1 MSNKGSPWIHFDEN
15 HARTNLVVKVEE
27 PSTQSSTMGQASDW
41 TERHRPRSE
50 QLLEG
55 NEVQRRKIRA
65 WLDDWQ
71 NGTPKK
77 KAILLIGPPG
87 VGKTTVAR
95 AIAED
100 MGWNVIELNASD
112 ARNAAAI
119 RKAATSGAT
128 HRSLFHDPSAP
139 PSRTLILLDEVDHLS
154 GGLRQV
160 SQERIERAMSGDDER
175 PGATLSGDSGGKA
188 ELLRLL
194 DQTKQPVILA
204 CNEEMG
210 LWGRNSSWRSTRD
223 RFTRHLL
230 KINFVRANDEALRRI
245 ARRVLREEGIL
256 FEDAAIDALATTNH
270 GDLRAL
276 VRDLQV
282 LASDLNGETLN
293 AAMVHAHAKAS
304 QRDVTVEIFPGLD
317 SLYRERNSAEAAT
330 LIRTIDKDASEFL
343 NWVHWN
349 NASLFTHGP
358 SIRRGTTT
366 LLQADRAMMGRFL
379 NTAHRSTYWTHHL
392 TALAAS
398 TANDV
403 PLQGRIFPSYPHYL
417 RRSAPSGRASIIEKL
432 ADLAGTNKAITREEF
447 LHPLFVL
454 MQDEGPLGDS
464 SLFDVSLELGLSAE
478 EHLSLAGLAKSRRSS
493 KALIKSYDEAQEL
506 HEAKLAQ
513 QRDNTHQSEESPAKP
528 ESKAEEIGEPIQT
541 EQAADDDEEPGTPPG
556 QMTLF

>member
-1 MSNKGSPWIHFDEN
+1 M
-15 HARTNLVVKVEE
+15 A
-27 PSTQSSTMGQASDW
+27 QASDW

-65 WLDDWQ
+65 WLDEWQ
-71 NGTPKK
+71 NGAPKK
-77 KAILLIGPPG
+77 KAVLLIGPPG

-128 HRSLFHDPSAP
+128 HRSLFHDPTAP

-160 SQERIERAMSGDDER
+160 SQERIERAMEGDDEK
-175 PGATLSGDSGGKA
+175 PGSSLRGDSGGKA

-194 DQTKQPVILA
+194 EQTKQPVMLA

-210 LWGRNSSWRSTRD
+210 LWGRNSSWRTTRD
-223 RFTRHLL
+223 RFGRHLL
-230 KINFVRANDEALRRI
+230 KINFVRASDEALRRI
-245 ARRVLREEGIL
+245 ARRVLREENVA
-256 FEDAAIDALATTNH
+256 FEDSAIDALASTNH

-282 LASDLNGETLN
+282 MATGLDGETLT
-293 AAMVHAHAKAS
+293 ADMVRAHAQAS

-317 SLYRERNSAEAAT
+317 RLYRERTSAEASQ
-330 LIRTIDKDASEFL
+330 LIRTIDKDASDFL

-349 NASLFTHGP
+349 NASLFTHAP
-358 SIRRGTTT
+358 SVRRGTST

-379 NTAHRSTYWTHHL
+379 NTAHRSTYWTQHL

-403 PLQGRIFPSYPHYL
+403 PLEGRIFPSYPHYL
-417 RRSAPSGRASIIEKL
+417 RRSSPAGRGSIVEKL
-432 ADLAGTNKAITREEF
+432 AELCGTNKAITREEF
-447 LHPLFVL
+447 LHPLF
-454 MQDEGPLGDS
+454 MITQDDSLLGDS
-464 SLFDVSLELGLSAE
+464 TLFDVSLELGLTAE
-478 EHLSLAGLAKSRRSS
+478 EHLSLAGLPVSRRSS
-493 KALIKSYDEAQEL
+493 KALIKDYQA
-506 HEAKLAQ
+506 
-513 QRDNTHQSEESPAKP
+513 
-528 ESKAEEIGEPIQT
+528 AEEVLRASQVMERDVETATLATPDIDSLPPVPEVEPV
-541 EQAADDDEEPGTPPG
+541 EEEDSGAQPG
-556 QMTLF
+556 QTTLF

>member
-1 MSNKGSPWIHFDEN
+1 M
-15 HARTNLVVKVEE
+15 A
-27 PSTQSSTMGQASDW
+27 QASDW

-65 WLDDWQ
+65 WLDEWQ
-71 NGTPKK
+71 NGAPKK
-77 KAILLIGPPG
+77 KAVLLIGPPG

-100 MGWNVIELNASD
+100 MGWNVVELNASD

-128 HRSLFHDPSAP
+128 HRSLFHDPTAP

-160 SQERIERAMSGDDER
+160 SQERIERAMEGDDEN
-175 PGATLSGDSGGKA
+175 PGASLRGDSGGKA

-194 DQTKQPVILA
+194 EQTKQPVMLA

-223 RFTRHLL
+223 RFGRHLL
-230 KINFVRANDEALRRI
+230 KINFVRASDEALRRI
-245 ARRVLREEGIL
+245 ARRVLREENVA
-256 FEDAAIDALATTNH
+256 FEDRAIDALASTNH

-282 LASDLNGETLN
+282 MATGLDGETLT
-293 AAMVHAHAKAS
+293 ADMVRAHAQAS

-317 SLYRERNSAEAAT
+317 RLYRERTSAEASQ
-330 LIRTIDKDASEFL
+330 LIRTIDKDASDFL

-349 NASLFTHGP
+349 NASLFTHAP
-358 SIRRGTTT
+358 SVRRGTST

-379 NTAHRSTYWTHHL
+379 NTAHRSTYWTQHL

-403 PLQGRIFPSYPHYL
+403 PLEGRIFPSYPHYL
-417 RRSAPSGRASIIEKL
+417 RRSSPAGRGSIVEKL
-432 ADLAGTNKAITREEF
+432 AELCGTNKAITREEF
-447 LHPLFVL
+447 LHPLF
-454 MQDEGPLGDS
+454 MITQDDSLLGDS
-464 SLFDVSLELGLSAE
+464 TLFDVSLELGLTAE
-478 EHLSLAGLAKSRRSS
+478 EHLSLAGLPVSRRSS
-493 KALIKSYDEAQEL
+493 KALIKDYHA
-506 HEAKLAQ
+506 
-513 QRDNTHQSEESPAKP
+513 
-528 ESKAEEIGEPIQT
+528 AEEVLRASQMT
-541 EQAADDDEEPGTPPG
+541 EVVVETATPATPDLDSPPPVPEVEAVEEEDSGPQPG
-556 QMTLF
+556 QTTLF

>member
-1 MSNKGSPWIHFDEN
+1 
-15 HARTNLVVKVEE
+15 
-27 PSTQSSTMGQASDW
+27 MGQASDW

-50 QLLEG
+50 QMLEG

-65 WLDDWQ
+65 WLDEWQ

-77 KAILLIGPPG
+77 KAVLLIGPPG

-139 PSRTLILLDEVDHLS
+139 PSKTLILLDEVDHLS

-160 SQERIERAMSGDDER
+160 SQSRIERAMAGDDDR
-175 PGATLSGDSGGKA
+175 PGSTLSGDSGGKA
-188 ELLRLL
+188 ELLSLL
-194 DQTKQPVILA
+194 EQTKQPVMLA

-210 LWGRNSSWRSTRD
+210 LWGKNSSWRSTRD
-223 RFTRHLL
+223 RFTRHLV
-230 KINFVRANDEALRRI
+230 KINFVRASDEAIRRI
-245 ARRVLREEGIL
+245 ARRVLREENIP
-256 FEDAAIDALATTNH
+256 FEETAIDALAKTNH

-282 LASDLNGETLN
+282 LASDLNGRPLTAN
-293 AAMVHAHAKAS
+293 MVQEQAEAG
-304 QRDVTVEIFPGLD
+304 QRDVSIEIFPGLD
-317 SLYRERNSAEAAT
+317 SLYRTKDSLEAST
-330 LIRTIDKDASEFL
+330 LIRSIDKDPSEFL

-349 NASLFTHGP
+349 NASLFTSSM

-379 NTAHRSTYWTHHL
+379 NTAHRSTYWTQHL

-398 TANDV
+398 TANAV
-403 PLQGRIFPSYPHYL
+403 PLEGRIFPSYPHYL
-417 RRSAPSGRASIIEKL
+417 RRSAPAGFGSVVEKL
-432 ADLAGTNKAITREEF
+432 AEFSGTNKATTREEF
-447 LHPLFVL
+447 LQPLNAL
-454 MQDEGPLGDS
+454 LHDDSPLGDS
-464 SLFDVSLELGLSAE
+464 SDIELSIELGISAE
-478 EHLSLAGLAKSRRSS
+478 EHLALAGLAKSRRSS
-493 KALIKSYDEAQEL
+493 KALIKTYEEAE
-506 HEAKLAQ
+506 HEHRTNNRPEPNKQVDTKQ
-513 QRDNTHQSEESPAKP
+513 QTPFSEVNNIIPGAEQQGETNDPA
-528 ESKAEEIGEPIQT
+528 
-541 EQAADDDEEPGTPPG
+541 PG
-556 QMTLF
+556 QTKLF

>member
-1 MSNKGSPWIHFDEN
+1 M
-15 HARTNLVVKVEE
+15 A
-27 PSTQSSTMGQASDW
+27 QASDW

-65 WLDDWQ
+65 WLDEWQ
-71 NGTPKK
+71 NGAPKK
-77 KAILLIGPPG
+77 KAVLLIGPPG

-128 HRSLFHDPSAP
+128 HRSLFHDPTAP

-160 SQERIERAMSGDDER
+160 SQERIERAMEGDDEK
-175 PGATLSGDSGGKA
+175 PGSSLRGDSGGKA

-194 DQTKQPVILA
+194 EQTKQPVMLA

-210 LWGRNSSWRSTRD
+210 LWGRNSSWRTTRD
-223 RFTRHLL
+223 RFGRHLL
-230 KINFVRANDEALRRI
+230 KINFVRASDEALRRI
-245 ARRVLREEGIL
+245 ARRVLREENVA
-256 FEDAAIDALATTNH
+256 FEDSAIDALASTNH

-282 LASDLNGETLN
+282 MATGLDGETLT
-293 AAMVHAHAKAS
+293 ADMVRAHAQAS

-317 SLYRERNSAEAAT
+317 RLYRERTSAEASQ
-330 LIRTIDKDASEFL
+330 LIRTIDKDASDFL

-349 NASLFTHGP
+349 NASLFTHAP
-358 SIRRGTTT
+358 SVRRGTST

-379 NTAHRSTYWTHHL
+379 NTAHRSTYWTQHL

-403 PLQGRIFPSYPHYL
+403 PLEGRIFPSYPHYL
-417 RRSAPSGRASIIEKL
+417 RRSSPAGRGSIVEKL
-432 ADLAGTNKAITREEF
+432 AELCGTNKAITREEF
-447 LHPLFVL
+447 LHPLF
-454 MQDEGPLGDS
+454 MITQDDSLLGDS
-464 SLFDVSLELGLSAE
+464 TLFDVSLELGLTAE
-478 EHLSLAGLAKSRRSS
+478 EHLSLAGLPVSRRSS
-493 KALIKSYDEAQEL
+493 KALIKDYQA
-506 HEAKLAQ
+506 
-513 QRDNTHQSEESPAKP
+513 
-528 ESKAEEIGEPIQT
+528 AEEVLRASQVMDRDGETATPATPDIDSLPPVP
-541 EQAADDDEEPGTPPG
+541 EVEPVEEEDSGAQPG
-556 QMTLF
+556 QTTLF

>member
-1 MSNKGSPWIHFDEN
+1 M
-15 HARTNLVVKVEE
+15 A
-27 PSTQSSTMGQASDW
+27 QASDW

-65 WLDDWQ
+65 WLDEWQ
-71 NGTPKK
+71 NGAPKK
-77 KAILLIGPPG
+77 KAVLLIGPPG

-128 HRSLFHDPSAP
+128 HRSLFHDPTAP

-160 SQERIERAMSGDDER
+160 SQERIERAMEGDDEK
-175 PGATLSGDSGGKA
+175 PGSSLRGDSGGKA

-194 DQTKQPVILA
+194 EQTKQPVMLA

-210 LWGRNSSWRSTRD
+210 LWGRNSSWRTTRD
-223 RFTRHLL
+223 RFGRHLL
-230 KINFVRANDEALRRI
+230 KINFVRASDEALRRI
-245 ARRVLREEGIL
+245 ARRVLREENVA
-256 FEDAAIDALATTNH
+256 FEDSAIDALASTNH

-282 LASDLNGETLN
+282 MATGLDGETLT
-293 AAMVHAHAKAS
+293 ADMVRAHAQAS

-317 SLYRERNSAEAAT
+317 RLYRERTSAEASQ
-330 LIRTIDKDASEFL
+330 LIRTIDKDASDFL

-349 NASLFTHGP
+349 NASLFTHAP
-358 SIRRGTTT
+358 SVRRGTST

-379 NTAHRSTYWTHHL
+379 NTAHRSTYWTQHL

-403 PLQGRIFPSYPHYL
+403 PLEGRIFPSYPHYL
-417 RRSAPSGRASIIEKL
+417 RRSSPAGRGSIVEKL
-432 ADLAGTNKAITREEF
+432 AELCGTNKAITREEF
-447 LHPLFVL
+447 LHPLF
-454 MQDEGPLGDS
+454 MITQDDSLLGDS
-464 SLFDVSLELGLSAE
+464 TLFDVSLELGLTAE
-478 EHLSLAGLAKSRRSS
+478 EHLSLAGLPVSRRSS
-493 KALIKSYDEAQEL
+493 KALIKDYQA
-506 HEAKLAQ
+506 
-513 QRDNTHQSEESPAKP
+513 
-528 ESKAEEIGEPIQT
+528 AEEVLRASQVMERDVETATPAT
-541 EQAADDDEEPGTPPG
+541 PDVDSLPPVPEVVPVEEEDSGAQPG
-556 QMTLF
+556 QTTLF

>member
-1 MSNKGSPWIHFDEN
+1 M
-15 HARTNLVVKVEE
+15 A
-27 PSTQSSTMGQASDW
+27 QASDW

-65 WLDDWQ
+65 WLDEWQ
-71 NGTPKK
+71 NGAPKK
-77 KAILLIGPPG
+77 KAVLLIGPPG

-128 HRSLFHDPSAP
+128 HRSLFHDPTAP

-160 SQERIERAMSGDDER
+160 SQERIERAMEGDDEK
-175 PGATLSGDSGGKA
+175 PGSSLRGDSGGKA

-194 DQTKQPVILA
+194 EQTKQPVMLA

-210 LWGRNSSWRSTRD
+210 LWGRNSSWRTTRD
-223 RFTRHLL
+223 RFGRHLL
-230 KINFVRANDEALRRI
+230 KINFVRASDEALRRI
-245 ARRVLREEGIL
+245 ARRVLREENVA
-256 FEDAAIDALATTNH
+256 FEDSAIDALASTNH

-282 LASDLNGETLN
+282 MATGLDGETLT
-293 AAMVHAHAKAS
+293 ADMVRAHAQAS

-317 SLYRERNSAEAAT
+317 RLYRERTSAEASQ
-330 LIRTIDKDASEFL
+330 LIRTIDKDASDFL

-349 NASLFTHGP
+349 NASLFTHAP
-358 SIRRGTTT
+358 SVRRGTST

-379 NTAHRSTYWTHHL
+379 NTAHRSTYWTQHL

-403 PLQGRIFPSYPHYL
+403 PLEGRIFPSYPHYL
-417 RRSAPSGRASIIEKL
+417 RRSSPAGRGSIVEKL
-432 ADLAGTNKAITREEF
+432 AELCGTNKAITREEF
-447 LHPLFVL
+447 LHPLF
-454 MQDEGPLGDS
+454 MITQDDSLLGDS
-464 SLFDVSLELGLSAE
+464 TLFDVSLELGLTAE
-478 EHLSLAGLAKSRRSS
+478 EHLSLAGLPVSRRSS
-493 KALIKSYDEAQEL
+493 KALIKDYQA
-506 HEAKLAQ
+506 
-513 QRDNTHQSEESPAKP
+513 
-528 ESKAEEIGEPIQT
+528 AEEVLRASQVMERDVETATPAT
-541 EQAADDDEEPGTPPG
+541 PDVVSLPPVPDVVPVEEEDSGAQPG
-556 QMTLF
+556 QTTLF

>member
-1 MSNKGSPWIHFDEN
+1 M
-15 HARTNLVVKVEE
+15 VKVEE
-27 PSTQSSTMGQASDW
+27 PSSPSRSMGQASDW

-50 QLLEG
+50 QMLEG

-65 WLDDWQ
+65 WLDEWQ

-77 KAILLIGPPG
+77 KAVLLIGPPG

-160 SQERIERAMSGDDER
+160 SQSRIERAMAGDDDR
-175 PGATLSGDSGGKA
+175 PGSTLSGDSGGKA
-188 ELLRLL
+188 ELLSLL
-194 DQTKQPVILA
+194 EQTKQPVMLA

-210 LWGRNSSWRSTRD
+210 LWGKNSSWRSTRD
-223 RFTRHLL
+223 RFTRHLV
-230 KINFVRANDEALRRI
+230 KINFVRASDEAIRRI
-245 ARRVLREEGIL
+245 ARRVLREENIL
-256 FEDAAIDALATTNH
+256 FEETAIDALAKTNH

-282 LASDLNGETLN
+282 LASDLNGQPLTAN
-293 AAMVHAHAKAS
+293 MVQEQAEAG
-304 QRDVTVEIFPGLD
+304 QRDVSIEIFPGLD
-317 SLYRERNSAEAAT
+317 ALYRTKDSLEAST
-330 LIRTIDKDASEFL
+330 LIRSIDKDPSEFL

-349 NASLFTHGP
+349 NASLFTSSM

-379 NTAHRSTYWTHHL
+379 NTAHRSTYWTQHL

-398 TANDV
+398 TANAV
-403 PLQGRIFPSYPHYL
+403 PLEGRIFPSYPHYL
-417 RRSAPSGRASIIEKL
+417 RRSAPAGFGGVVEKL
-432 ADLAGTNKAITREEF
+432 AEFSGTNKATTREEF
-447 LHPLFVL
+447 LHPLNAL
-454 MQDEGPLGDS
+454 LSDDSPLGDS
-464 SLFDVSLELGLSAE
+464 SDIKLSIELGISAE
-478 EHLSLAGLAKSRRSS
+478 EHLALAGLAKSRRSS
-493 KALIKSYDEAQEL
+493 KALIKTYEEAE
-506 HEAKLAQ
+506 HEHRTNNRPEPNKQVDTKQPTPVSEVNNIIPGAEQ
-513 QRDNTHQSEESPAKP
+513 QGETNEPA
-528 ESKAEEIGEPIQT
+528 
-541 EQAADDDEEPGTPPG
+541 PG
-556 QMTLF
+556 QTKLF

>member
-1 MSNKGSPWIHFDEN
+1 M
-15 HARTNLVVKVEE
+15 A
-27 PSTQSSTMGQASDW
+27 QASDW

-65 WLDDWQ
+65 WLDEWQ
-71 NGTPKK
+71 NGAPKK
-77 KAILLIGPPG
+77 KALLLIGPPG

-100 MGWNVIELNASD
+100 MGWNVVELNASD

-128 HRSLFHDPSAP
+128 HRSLFHDPTAP

-160 SQERIERAMSGDDER
+160 SQERIERAMEGDDEN
-175 PGATLSGDSGGKA
+175 PGASLRGDSGGKA

-194 DQTKQPVILA
+194 EQTKQPVMLA

-223 RFTRHLL
+223 RFGRHLL
-230 KINFVRANDEALRRI
+230 KINFVRASDEALRRI
-245 ARRVLREEGIL
+245 ARRVLREENVA
-256 FEDAAIDALATTNH
+256 FEDRAIDALASTNH

-282 LASDLNGETLN
+282 MATGLDGETLT
-293 AAMVHAHAKAS
+293 ADMVRAHAQAS

-317 SLYRERNSAEAAT
+317 RLYRERTSAEAAQ
-330 LIRTIDKDASEFL
+330 LIRTIDKDASDFL

-349 NASLFTHGP
+349 NASLFTHAP
-358 SIRRGTTT
+358 SVRRGTST

-379 NTAHRSTYWTHHL
+379 NTAHRSTYWTQHL

-403 PLQGRIFPSYPHYL
+403 PLEGRIFPSYPHYL
-417 RRSAPSGRASIIEKL
+417 RRSSPAGRGSIVEKL
-432 ADLAGTNKAITREEF
+432 AELCGTNKAITREEF
-447 LHPLFVL
+447 LHPLF
-454 MQDEGPLGDS
+454 MITQDDSLLGDS
-464 SLFDVSLELGLSAE
+464 TLFDVSLELGLTAE
-478 EHLSLAGLAKSRRSS
+478 EHLSLAGLPVSRRSS
-493 KALIKSYDEAQEL
+493 KALIKDYQA
-506 HEAKLAQ
+506 
-513 QRDNTHQSEESPAKP
+513 
-528 ESKAEEIGEPIQT
+528 AEEVLRTSQVTEVVVETATPATPDVDSPPPVPGVEPV
-541 EQAADDDEEPGTPPG
+541 EEEDSGPQPG
-556 QMTLF
+556 QTTLF

>member
-1 MSNKGSPWIHFDEN
+1 M
-15 HARTNLVVKVEE
+15 VKVEE
-27 PSTQSSTMGQASDW
+27 PSKQGWTVSQPSDW

-50 QLLEG
+50 QMLEG

-65 WLDDWQ
+65 WLDEWQ
-71 NGTPKK
+71 NGSPKK
-77 KAILLIGPPG
+77 KAVLLIGPPG

-128 HRSLFHDPSAP
+128 HRSLFHDPTAP
-139 PSRTLILLDEVDHLS
+139 LSRTLILLDEVDHLS

-160 SQERIERAMSGDDER
+160 SQERIERAMAGDDDR
-175 PGATLSGDSGGKA
+175 PGASLRGDSGGKA

-194 DQTKQPVILA
+194 EQTKQPVMLA

-230 KINFVRANDEALRRI
+230 KINFVRASDEALRRI
-245 ARRVLREEGIL
+245 ARRVLREENVA

-282 LASDLNGETLN
+282 MSSGLNGEPLT
-293 AAMVHAHAKAS
+293 AAMVRTHAEAS

-317 SLYRERNSAEAAT
+317 SLYRARVSENASE
-330 LIRTIDKDASEFL
+330 LIRTIDKDASDFL

-349 NASLFTHGP
+349 NASLFTHAP
-358 SIRRGTTT
+358 SVRRGAST

-379 NTAHRSTYWTHHL
+379 NTAHRSTYWTQHL

-398 TANDV
+398 TANAV
-403 PLQGRIFPSYPHYL
+403 PLEGRIFPSYPHYL
-417 RRSAPSGRASIIEKL
+417 RRSVPAGRGSIVEKL
-432 ADLAGTNKAITREEF
+432 AELCGTNKAVTREEF
-447 LHPLFVL
+447 LHPLFVIT
-454 MQDEGPLGDS
+454 QDDSLIGDS
-464 SLFDVSLELGLSAE
+464 TRFDVSLELGLSAE
-478 EHLSLAGLAKSRRSS
+478 EHLSLAGLTKSRRSS
-493 KALIKSYDEAQEL
+493 KALVKAY
-506 HEAKLAQ
+506 
-513 QRDNTHQSEESPAKP
+513 ES
-528 ESKAEEIGEPIQT
+528 AEEDHRATLIEQTLSKETEVALPQIEEPPVQSV
-541 EQAADDDEEPGTPPG
+541 EEPLRDDDEPQPSQT
-556 QMTLF
+556 TLF

>member
-1 MSNKGSPWIHFDEN
+1 M
-15 HARTNLVVKVEE
+15 A
-27 PSTQSSTMGQASDW
+27 QASDW

-65 WLDDWQ
+65 WLDEWQ
-71 NGTPKK
+71 NGAPKK
-77 KAILLIGPPG
+77 KAVLLIGPPG

-128 HRSLFHDPSAP
+128 HRSLFHDPTAP

-160 SQERIERAMSGDDER
+160 SQERIERAMEGDDEK
-175 PGATLSGDSGGKA
+175 PGSSLRGDSGGKA

-194 DQTKQPVILA
+194 EQTKQPVMLA

-210 LWGRNSSWRSTRD
+210 LWGRNSSWRTTRD
-223 RFTRHLL
+223 RFGRHLL
-230 KINFVRANDEALRRI
+230 KINFVRASDEALRRI
-245 ARRVLREEGIL
+245 ARRVLREENVA
-256 FEDAAIDALATTNH
+256 FEDSAIDALASTNH

-282 LASDLNGETLN
+282 MATGLDGETLT
-293 AAMVHAHAKAS
+293 ADMVRAHAQAS

-317 SLYRERNSAEAAT
+317 RLYRERTSAEASQ
-330 LIRTIDKDASEFL
+330 LIRTIDKDASDFL

-349 NASLFTHGP
+349 NASLFTHAP
-358 SIRRGTTT
+358 SVRRGTST

-379 NTAHRSTYWTHHL
+379 NTAHRSTYWTQHL

-403 PLQGRIFPSYPHYL
+403 PLEGRIFPSYPHYL
-417 RRSAPSGRASIIEKL
+417 RRSSPAGRGSIVEKL
-432 ADLAGTNKAITREEF
+432 AELCGTNKAITREEF
-447 LHPLFVL
+447 LHPLF
-454 MQDEGPLGDS
+454 MITQDDSLLGDS
-464 SLFDVSLELGLSAE
+464 TLFDVSLELGLTAE
-478 EHLSLAGLAKSRRSS
+478 EHLSLAGLPVSRRSS
-493 KALIKSYDEAQEL
+493 KALIKDYQA
-506 HEAKLAQ
+506 
-513 QRDNTHQSEESPAKP
+513 
-528 ESKAEEIGEPIQT
+528 AEEVLRASQVMERDVESATPAT
-541 EQAADDDEEPGTPPG
+541 PDVDSLPPVPDVVPVEEEDSGAQPG
-556 QMTLF
+556 QTTLF

>member
-1 MSNKGSPWIHFDEN
+1 M
-15 HARTNLVVKVEE
+15 A
-27 PSTQSSTMGQASDW
+27 QASDW

-65 WLDDWQ
+65 WLDEWQ
-71 NGTPKK
+71 NGAPKK
-77 KAILLIGPPG
+77 KAVLLIGPPG

-128 HRSLFHDPSAP
+128 HRSLFHDPTAP

-160 SQERIERAMSGDDER
+160 SQERIERAMEGDDEK
-175 PGATLSGDSGGKA
+175 PGSSLRGDSGGKA

-194 DQTKQPVILA
+194 EQTKQPVMLA

-210 LWGRNSSWRSTRD
+210 LWGRNSSWRTTRD
-223 RFTRHLL
+223 RFGRHLL
-230 KINFVRANDEALRRI
+230 KINFVRASDEALRRI
-245 ARRVLREEGIL
+245 ARRVLREENVA
-256 FEDAAIDALATTNH
+256 FEDSAIDALASTNH

-282 LASDLNGETLN
+282 MATGLDGETLT
-293 AAMVHAHAKAS
+293 ADMVRAHAQAS

-317 SLYRERNSAEAAT
+317 RLYRERTSAEASQ
-330 LIRTIDKDASEFL
+330 LIRTIDKDASDFL

-349 NASLFTHGP
+349 NASLFTHAP
-358 SIRRGTTT
+358 SVRRGTST

-379 NTAHRSTYWTHHL
+379 NTAHRSTYWTQHL

-403 PLQGRIFPSYPHYL
+403 PLEGRIFPSYPHYL
-417 RRSAPSGRASIIEKL
+417 RRSSPAGRGSIVEKL
-432 ADLAGTNKAITREEF
+432 AELCGTNKAITREEF
-447 LHPLFVL
+447 LHPLF
-454 MQDEGPLGDS
+454 MITQDDSLLGDS
-464 SLFDVSLELGLSAE
+464 TLFDVSLELGLTAE
-478 EHLSLAGLAKSRRSS
+478 EHLSLAGLPVSRRSS
-493 KALIKSYDEAQEL
+493 KALIKDYQA
-506 HEAKLAQ
+506 
-513 QRDNTHQSEESPAKP
+513 
-528 ESKAEEIGEPIQT
+528 AEEGLRASQVMERDVESATPATPDVDSLPPVPEVVPVEEEDIGAQ
-541 EQAADDDEEPGTPPG
+541 PG
-556 QMTLF
+556 QTTLF

>member
-1 MSNKGSPWIHFDEN
+1 M
-15 HARTNLVVKVEE
+15 A
-27 PSTQSSTMGQASDW
+27 QASDW

-65 WLDDWQ
+65 WLDEWQ
-71 NGTPKK
+71 NGAPKK
-77 KAILLIGPPG
+77 KAVLLIGPPG

-100 MGWNVIELNASD
+100 MGWNVVELNASD

-128 HRSLFHDPSAP
+128 HRSLFHDPTAP

-160 SQERIERAMSGDDER
+160 SQERIERAMEGDDEN
-175 PGATLSGDSGGKA
+175 PGASLRGDSGGKA

-194 DQTKQPVILA
+194 EQTKQPVMLA

-223 RFTRHLL
+223 RFGRHLL
-230 KINFVRANDEALRRI
+230 KINFVRASDEALRRI
-245 ARRVLREEGIL
+245 ARRVLREENVA
-256 FEDAAIDALATTNH
+256 FEDRAIDALASTNH

-282 LASDLNGETLN
+282 MATGLDGETLT
-293 AAMVHAHAKAS
+293 ADMVRAHAQAS

-317 SLYRERNSAEAAT
+317 RLYRERTSAEASQ
-330 LIRTIDKDASEFL
+330 LIRTIDKDASDFL

-349 NASLFTHGP
+349 NASLFTHAP
-358 SIRRGTTT
+358 SVRRGTST

-379 NTAHRSTYWTHHL
+379 NTAHRSTYWTQHL

-398 TANDV
+398 TANEV
-403 PLQGRIFPSYPHYL
+403 PLEGRIFPSYPHYL
-417 RRSAPSGRASIIEKL
+417 RRSSPAGRGSIVEKL
-432 ADLAGTNKAITREEF
+432 AELCGTNKAITREEF
-447 LHPLFVL
+447 LHPLF
-454 MQDEGPLGDS
+454 MITQDDSLLGDS
-464 SLFDVSLELGLSAE
+464 TLFDVSLELGLTAE
-478 EHLSLAGLAKSRRSS
+478 EHLSLAGLPVSRRSS
-493 KALIKSYDEAQEL
+493 KALIKDYQA
-506 HEAKLAQ
+506 
-513 QRDNTHQSEESPAKP
+513 
-528 ESKAEEIGEPIQT
+528 AEEVLRTSQVTEEDVETATPATPDVDSPPPVREVEPV
-541 EQAADDDEEPGTPPG
+541 EEEDSGPQPG
-556 QMTLF
+556 QTTLF

>member
-1 MSNKGSPWIHFDEN
+1 
-15 HARTNLVVKVEE
+15 
-27 PSTQSSTMGQASDW
+27 MGQASDW

-65 WLDDWQ
+65 WLDEWQ

-160 SQERIERAMSGDDER
+160 SQERIERAMDNDDDR
-175 PGATLSGDSGGKA
+175 PGSTLSGDSGGKA

-210 LWGRNSSWRSTRD
+210 LWGKNSSWRSTRD
-223 RFTRHLL
+223 RFTRHLI
-230 KINFVRANDEALRRI
+230 KINFVRASDEALRRI
-245 ARRVLREEGIL
+245 ARRVLREEGVE
-256 FEDAAIDALATTNH
+256 FEEKAIDALASTNH

-282 LASDLNGETLN
+282 LATGLGGGALTP
-293 AAMVHAHAKAS
+293 AMVHAHAEAS

-317 SLYRERNSAEAAT
+317 RLYRERSSEEAAT
-330 LIRTIDKDASEFL
+330 LIRTIDKDPSDFL

-358 SIRRGTTT
+358 SIRRGSSS
-366 LLQADRAMMGRFL
+366 LIQADRAMMGRFL
-379 NTAHRSTYWTHHL
+379 NTAHRSTYWTQHL

-398 TANDV
+398 TANAV
-403 PLQGRIFPSYPHYL
+403 PLEGRIFPSYPHYL
-417 RRSAPSGRASIIEKL
+417 RRSAPVGRGSIVEKL
-432 ADLAGTNKAITREEF
+432 AELAGTNKATTRDEF
-447 LHPLFVL
+447 LHPLYVL
-454 MQDEGPLGDS
+454 SQDESPLGDS
-464 SLFDVSLELGLSAE
+464 TLFDISLNLGLSGE
-478 EHLSLAGLAKSRRSS
+478 EHLSLAGLAKTRRSS
-493 KALIKSYDEAQEL
+493 KALLKDYDVAEEKHKKEIRVLQQQTSERQEA
-506 HEAKLAQ
+506 AQ
-513 QRDNTHQSEESPAKP
+513 QEAPSKSVNQDGALDHHAK
-528 ESKAEEIGEPIQT
+528 IV
-541 EQAADDDEEPGTPPG
+541 EQPNDDDTGPSPG

>member
-1 MSNKGSPWIHFDEN
+1 M
-15 HARTNLVVKVEE
+15 A
-27 PSTQSSTMGQASDW
+27 QASDW

-65 WLDDWQ
+65 WLDEWQ
-71 NGTPKK
+71 NGAPKK
-77 KAILLIGPPG
+77 KAVLLIGPPG

-128 HRSLFHDPSAP
+128 HRSLFHDPTAP

-160 SQERIERAMSGDDER
+160 SQERIERAMEGDDEK
-175 PGATLSGDSGGKA
+175 PGSSLRGDSGGKA

-194 DQTKQPVILA
+194 EQTKQPVMLA

-210 LWGRNSSWRSTRD
+210 LWGRNSSWRTTRD
-223 RFTRHLL
+223 RFGRHLL
-230 KINFVRANDEALRRI
+230 KINFVRASDEALRRI
-245 ARRVLREEGIL
+245 ARRVLREENVA
-256 FEDAAIDALATTNH
+256 FEDSAIDALVSTNH

-282 LASDLNGETLN
+282 MATGLDGETLT
-293 AAMVHAHAKAS
+293 ADMVRAHAQAS

-317 SLYRERNSAEAAT
+317 RLYRERTSAEASQ
-330 LIRTIDKDASEFL
+330 LIRTIDKDASDFL

-349 NASLFTHGP
+349 NASLFTHAP
-358 SIRRGTTT
+358 SVRRGTST

-379 NTAHRSTYWTHHL
+379 NTAHRSTYWTQHL

-403 PLQGRIFPSYPHYL
+403 PLEGRIFPSYPHYL
-417 RRSAPSGRASIIEKL
+417 RRSSPAGRGSIVEKL
-432 ADLAGTNKAITREEF
+432 AELCGTNKAITREEF
-447 LHPLFVL
+447 LHPLF
-454 MQDEGPLGDS
+454 MITQDDSLLGDS
-464 SLFDVSLELGLSAE
+464 TLFDVSLELGLTAE
-478 EHLSLAGLAKSRRSS
+478 EHLSLAGLPVSRRSS
-493 KALIKSYDEAQEL
+493 KALIKDYQA
-506 HEAKLAQ
+506 
-513 QRDNTHQSEESPAKP
+513 
-528 ESKAEEIGEPIQT
+528 AEEVLRASQVMERDVESATPAT
-541 EQAADDDEEPGTPPG
+541 PDVDSLPPVPEVVPVEEEDSGAQPG
-556 QMTLF
+556 QTTLF

>member
-1 MSNKGSPWIHFDEN
+1 M
-15 HARTNLVVKVEE
+15 VKVEE
-27 PSTQSSTMGQASDW
+27 PSCSSYRMGQASDW

-65 WLDDWQ
+65 WLDEWQ

-128 HRSLFHDPSAP
+128 HRSLFHDPTAP

-154 GGLRQV
+154 GGLRQI
-160 SQERIERAMSGDDER
+160 SQERIEKAMTGEDDR
-175 PGATLSGDSGGKA
+175 PGVTLKGDSGGKA

-210 LWGRNSSWRSTRD
+210 LWGRNSSWRTTRD
-223 RFTRHLL
+223 RFTKHLL

-245 ARRVLREEGIL
+245 ARRVLREEGIT
-256 FEDAAIDALATTNH
+256 FEEAAIDALARTNH

-282 LASDLNGETLN
+282 LSTGLDGDELT
-293 AAMVHAHAKAS
+293 AAAVQSHAEAS
-304 QRDVTVEIFPGLD
+304 QRDVNVEIFPGLD
-317 SLYRERNSAEAAT
+317 RLYRERNSEVAST
-330 LIRTIDKDASEFL
+330 LIRTIDKDPSEFL

-358 SIRRGTTT
+358 SVRRGSKT

-379 NTAHRSTYWTHHL
+379 NTAHRSTYWTQHL

-398 TANDV
+398 TANAV
-403 PLQGRIFPSYPHYL
+403 PLEGRIFPSYPSYL
-417 RRSAPSGRASIIEKL
+417 RRRAPAGRGSIVEKL
-432 ADLAGTNKAITREEF
+432 AEICGTNQSTTREEF
-447 LHPLFVL
+447 LQPLHAL
-454 MQDEGPLGDS
+454 MQDEHPLGNPSDFEIS
-464 SLFDVSLELGLSAE
+464 IALGLTGE
-478 EHLSLAGLAKSRRSS
+478 EHLSLAGLAKTRRSS
-493 KALIKSYDEAQEL
+493 KALVKAYEAAEDAHIQ
-506 HEAKLAQ
+506 AQMLA
-513 QRDNTHQSEESPAKP
+513 R
-528 ESKAEEIGEPIQT
+528 QT
-541 EQAADDDEEPGTPPG
+541 EENPPQPRHEDQPEMVVETERRNETNPPTDGDDDGPGPG

>member
-1 MSNKGSPWIHFDEN
+1 M
-15 HARTNLVVKVEE
+15 A
-27 PSTQSSTMGQASDW
+27 QASDW

-55 NEVQRRKIRA
+55 NEVQRKKIRA
-65 WLDDWQ
+65 WLDEWQ
-71 NGTPKK
+71 NGAPKK
-77 KAILLIGPPG
+77 KAVLLICPPV

-128 HRSLFHDPSAP
+128 HRSLFHDPTAP

-154 GGLRQV
+154 GGLRPV
-160 SQERIERAMSGDDER
+160 SQERIERAMEGDDEK
-175 PGATLSGDSGGKA
+175 PGSSLRGDSGGKA

-194 DQTKQPVILA
+194 EQTKQPVMLA

-210 LWGRNSSWRSTRD
+210 LWGRNSSWRTTRD
-223 RFTRHLL
+223 RFGRHLL
-230 KINFVRANDEALRRI
+230 KINFVRASDEALRRI
-245 ARRVLREEGIL
+245 ARRVLREENVA
-256 FEDAAIDALATTNH
+256 FEDSAIDALASTNH

-282 LASDLNGETLN
+282 MATGLDGETLT
-293 AAMVHAHAKAS
+293 ADMVRAHAQAS

-317 SLYRERNSAEAAT
+317 RLYRERTSAEASQ
-330 LIRTIDKDASEFL
+330 LIRTIDKDASDFL

-349 NASLFTHGP
+349 NASLFTHAP
-358 SIRRGTTT
+358 SVRRGTST

-379 NTAHRSTYWTHHL
+379 NTAHRSTYWTQHL

-403 PLQGRIFPSYPHYL
+403 PLEGRIFPSYPHYL
-417 RRSAPSGRASIIEKL
+417 RRSSPAGRGSIVEKL
-432 ADLAGTNKAITREEF
+432 AELCGTNKAITREEF
-447 LHPLFVL
+447 LHPLF
-454 MQDEGPLGDS
+454 MITQDDSLLGDS
-464 SLFDVSLELGLSAE
+464 TLFDVSLELGLTAE
-478 EHLSLAGLAKSRRSS
+478 EHLSLAGLPVSRRSS
-493 KALIKSYDEAQEL
+493 KALIKDYQA
-506 HEAKLAQ
+506 
-513 QRDNTHQSEESPAKP
+513 
-528 ESKAEEIGEPIQT
+528 AEEVLRASQVMERDVESATPAT
-541 EQAADDDEEPGTPPG
+541 PDVDSLPPVPEVVPVEEEDSGAQPG
-556 QMTLF
+556 QTTLF

>member
-1 MSNKGSPWIHFDEN
+1 M
-15 HARTNLVVKVEE
+15 A
-27 PSTQSSTMGQASDW
+27 QASDW

-55 NEVQRRKIRA
+55 NEVQRKKIRA
-65 WLDDWQ
+65 WLDEWQ
-71 NGTPKK
+71 NGAPKK
-77 KAILLIGPPG
+77 KAVLLIGPPG

-128 HRSLFHDPSAP
+128 HRSLFHDPTAP

-160 SQERIERAMSGDDER
+160 SQERIERAMEGDDEK
-175 PGATLSGDSGGKA
+175 PGSSLRGDSGGKA

-194 DQTKQPVILA
+194 EQTKQPVMLA

-210 LWGRNSSWRSTRD
+210 LWGRNSSWRTTRD
-223 RFTRHLL
+223 RFGRHLL
-230 KINFVRANDEALRRI
+230 KINFVRASDEALRRI
-245 ARRVLREEGIL
+245 ARRVLREENVA
-256 FEDAAIDALATTNH
+256 FEDSAIDALASTNH

-282 LASDLNGETLN
+282 MATGLDGETLT
-293 AAMVHAHAKAS
+293 ADMVRAHAQAS

-317 SLYRERNSAEAAT
+317 RLYRERTSAEASQ
-330 LIRTIDKDASEFL
+330 LIRTIDKDASDFL

-349 NASLFTHGP
+349 NASLFTHAP
-358 SIRRGTTT
+358 SVRRGTST

-379 NTAHRSTYWTHHL
+379 NTAHRSTYWTQHL

-403 PLQGRIFPSYPHYL
+403 PLEGRIFPSYPHYL
-417 RRSAPSGRASIIEKL
+417 RRSSPAGRGSIVEKL
-432 ADLAGTNKAITREEF
+432 AELCGTNKAITREEF
-447 LHPLFVL
+447 LHPLF
-454 MQDEGPLGDS
+454 MITQDDSLLGDS
-464 SLFDVSLELGLSAE
+464 TLFDVSLELGLTAE
-478 EHLSLAGLAKSRRSS
+478 EHLSLAGLPVSRRSS
-493 KALIKSYDEAQEL
+493 KALIKDYQA
-506 HEAKLAQ
+506 
-513 QRDNTHQSEESPAKP
+513 
-528 ESKAEEIGEPIQT
+528 AEEVLRASQVMERDVETATPAT
-541 EQAADDDEEPGTPPG
+541 PDVDSLPPVPDVVPVEEEDSGAQPG
-556 QMTLF
+556 QTTLF

>member
-1 MSNKGSPWIHFDEN
+1 MNSNESQWIPFEEN
-15 HARTNLVVKVEE
+15 HAGNAPMVKVEE
-27 PSTQSSTMGQASDW
+27 PSTGSSTMGQASDW

-65 WLDDWQ
+65 WLDEWQ
-71 NGTPKK
+71 NGAPKK

-175 PGATLSGDSGGKA
+175 PGSTLSGDSGGKA

-245 ARRVLREEGIL
+245 ARRVLREEGIP
-256 FEDAAIDALATTNH
+256 FEDGAIDALAKTNH

-282 LASDLNGETLN
+282 LTTDLNGETLN

-304 QRDVTVEIFPGLD
+304 QRDVSVEIFPGLD
-317 SLYRERNSAEAAT
+317 SLYRERNSENAST

-349 NASLFTHGP
+349 NSSLFTHAP
-358 SIRRGTTT
+358 SIRRGSTT

-379 NTAHRSTYWTHHL
+379 NTAHRSTYWTQHL

-454 MQDEGPLGDS
+454 MQDDGPLGDS
-464 SLFDVSLELGLSAE
+464 TLFDVSLGLGLSAE

-493 KALIKSYDEAQEL
+493 KALINDYEGAQEV
-506 HEAKLAQ
+506 HEAAQ
-513 QRDNTHQSEESPAKP
+513 AKQREEVNQR
-528 ESKAEEIGEPIQT
+528 EEASQQLEVLSNPRKEPQVT
-541 EQAADDDEEPGTPPG
+541 EDVPKDDEDPGASPG